1 MNNQNDGYFNEG
13 TNIEN
18 SNENN
23 QNNQNN
29 TVILESTILCG

>member
-1 MNNQNDGYFNEG
+1 MNNQNDEYFNEG

-23 QNNQNN
+23 QNN

>member
-1 MNNQNDGYFNEG
+1 MNKQNDEYFNEG
-13 TNIEN
+13 TNIEK

-23 QNNQNN
+23 QSN